1 MRKFLSLI
9 FALFV
14 TLPFCTKCYAIEVDS
29 LGDEVRHV
37 VRQSVPANI
46 EILDG
51 SIQSG
56 AAGDLEYLDQKVVF
70 LKSGVSDAGKNC
82 VRLEVLFTGVPKTR
96 IQSATFRL
104 GTVNAGSLTYTISL
118 FDWNSNSYIEHN
130 STGAISSKGLN
141 EINLINW
148 SDCHI
153 DDSANVKVEVTI
165 SAESPF
171 ELSLDQM
178 QLLLLCEESVQN
190 VEVRSYTVENAQVE
204 QGTTVAGTTSKSLK
218 DRDGAS
224 FQVESSNKKAAWTT
238 TVPLYCEK
246 SDVQTIQ
253 VDYTGNTSEETN
265 VIWLSLYRF
274 DTQNW
279 EVVGTIPGSTAEVTR
294 SFVLSGNGISAYISE
309 EGDIQIRVYN
319 SASKEFIRYT
329 DCVSV
334 TTVANSQSQQK
345 VYTPT
350 TFVAEYGSSEGQI
363 EKLDHIDGQSMK
375 FHSDNN
381 RKSAVQFEFDTDID
395 IDTIGEVTF
404 VVALKSKNGA
414 NTQNLSL
421 KNVST
426 GKFAVV
432 KTASSSD
439 NYEMIRFTLDSLR
452 EIEQYIDANGKLT
465 LRIYN
470 SASSSVGDF
479 TREIDFVQ
487 MSITYGRFTRF
498 EVAQLSDVHELI
510 GSENFKAIISEINS
524 NIKPAFSIITGDISD
539 HGTPAQYELYLQ
551 DKQLFDG
558 QVYTTPGNHD
568 VRWWNA
574 NGKRTFTNQ
583 VGPLYQSFTYGGV
596 HFVLLDT
603 TVNFELDGKIGK
615 AQLQWLKSD
624 LDSIPADM
632 PVILFGH
639 HPFKINNNVTA
650 RHELLSATKDSNV
663 IAFMNGHVHYYGNVV
678 EDGVPINYITYI
690 KDNPNQDFV
699 TIEFSENY
707 YYIYKRKATDHS
719 KELWLS
725 GRMNNTRKLR
735 MTITN
740 ITARDNTVDVAVQI
754 ENAPDG
760 VKSVQARID
769 NYGPYTQLIKNEG
782 GIWSGSID
790 TGLYTPE
797 LVAGTHFVGVEA
809 FDNENKKWT
818 EYKDYSTPSDNPT
831 IKWVFETGDSIQS
844 SATINEANVYVG
856 SNDGNLYCIDL
867 DTGYQKWCIQTGDFV
882 ISKPAITSEGNI
894 VFGSGDEFVYCASAN
909 DGNVIWNTKLGGS
922 VLSDPL
928 TSEGR
933 VFIGCGDGKI
943 YCLNSASGEIV
954 WGYQTDGL
962 MRQRPILENGIL
974 YAFVRDTYIWYA
986 IDASTGQLI
995 WRGNANTDES
1005 LFVCGDVRP
1014 VIANGKLWCI
1024 DAQNTRP
1031 AYLSLDT
1038 GELAWTS
1045 TLEKVSSRGMTT
1057 NGSTVFYS
1065 SNSGRQITAF
1075 DAETNQVVWQK
1086 DLRYD
1091 NKDRDLQE
1099 MQIDS
1104 ALVYNGNSLIHVA
1117 ERGRITA
1124 LNPDNGEILWR
1135 IDAAGYPERVFWAT
1149 PEATDSLVIATG
1161 IDGKVYAV
1169 EYTH

>member
-1 MRKFLSLI
+1 MAITKIHAIKSTLGKALAYIENPDKTDGQMLVSGYNCEPQTASIDFEMTAVLAHKTRNLKRKRFTNLAYHL
-9 FALFV
+9 
-14 TLPFCTKCYAIEVDS
+14 
-29 LGDEVRHV
+29 
-37 VRQSVPANI
+37 
-46 EILDG
+46 
-51 SIQSG
+51 IQSFSPEDAVTPEQAHELG
-56 AAGDLEYLDQKVVF
+56 KKLAFEYTGGKYEYVV
-70 LKSGVSDAGKNC
+70 
-82 VRLEVLFTGVPKTR
+82 
-96 IQSATFRL
+96 AT
-104 GTVNAGSLTYTISL
+104 
-118 FDWNSNSYIEHN
+118 
-130 STGAISSKGLN
+130 
-141 EINLINW
+141 
-148 SDCHI
+148 HI
-153 DDSANVKVEVTI
+153 DKGHIHNHI
-165 SAESPF
+165 M
-171 ELSLDQM
+171 L
-178 QLLLLCEESVQN
+178 
-190 VEVRSYTVENAQVE
+190 NAV
-204 QGTTVAGTTSKSLK
+204 
-218 DRDGAS
+218 S
-224 FQVESSNKKAAWTT
+224 FYDYKKLR
-238 TVPLYCEK
+238 TVP
-246 SDVQTIQ
+246 
-253 VDYTGNTSEETN
+253 
-265 VIWLSLYRF
+265 YR
-274 DTQNW
+274 
-279 EVVGTIPGSTAEVTR
+279 TAR
-294 SFVLSGNGISAYISE
+294 
-309 EGDIQIRVYN
+309 QIR
-319 SASKEFIRYT
+319 
-329 DCVSV
+329 
-334 TTVANSQSQQK
+334 
-345 VYTPT
+345 
-350 TFVAEYGSSEGQI
+350 
-363 EKLDHIDGQSMK
+363 
-375 FHSDNN
+375 
-381 RKSAVQFEFDTDID
+381 
-395 IDTIGEVTF
+395 
-404 VVALKSKNGA
+404 
-414 NTQNLSL
+414 
-421 KNVST
+421 
-426 GKFAVV
+426 
-432 KTASSSD
+432 
-439 NYEMIRFTLDSLR
+439 
-452 EIEQYIDANGKLT
+452 
-465 LRIYN
+465 
-470 SASSSVGDF
+470 
-479 TREIDFVQ
+479 
-487 MSITYGRFTRF
+487 
-498 EVAQLSDVHELI
+498 
-510 GSENFKAIISEINS
+510 
-524 NIKPAFSIITGDISD
+524 DISD
-539 HGTPAQYELYLQ
+539 RLCMEAHLSVIDNPQTIGQLYPENVGKKKSVSNRTEIRKRLNFCLERATEYSQFLSMAKGLEITPTIRGKH
-551 DKQLFDG
+551 KQLFDG

-954 WGYQTDGL
+954 WEYQTDGL

-1038 GELAWTS
+1038 GEPAWTS

-1104 ALVYNGNSLIHVA
+1104 ALVYNGTSLIHVA

-1124 LNPDNGEILWR
+1124 LNPDNGEILWC
-1135 IDAAGYPERVFWAT
+1135 IDAAGYPERVFWST
-1149 PEATDSLVIATG
+1149 PEATDGLVIATG

>member
-1 MRKFLSLI
+1 MSELFTQTNKQKELFRTEEDIVANIQTQFGMPHTGKDLLLDAKMGPNKDQSSRLDSEPDALSDTGMSDDVGAGDTSGILHDSAGGNKNTI
-9 FALFV
+9 TGTNTPRSSRTSAYYDLLRSQHKNGHYKAPAYRVVDKIESPLQAGASALNYHDDFDTDAVQNAGLHMAVEQTVVEGNIMAAAADSAFV
-14 TLPFCTKCYAIEVDS
+14 IGKQAGNILKDLKDETINAKEALKAGGQVLRLQGGKSVVKIGGATLRSTEQYLSSFQVSTDDFTS
-29 LGDEVRHV
+29 
-37 VRQSVPANI
+37 SVPGKVK
-46 EILDG
+46 E
-51 SIQSG
+51 
-56 AAGDLEYLDQKVVF
+56 AATNTGNVLKKITKVV
-70 LKSGVSDAGKNC
+70 LHPL
-82 VRLEVLFTGVPKTR
+82 R
-96 IQSATFRL
+96 
-104 GTVNAGSLTYTISL
+104 
-118 FDWNSNSYIEHN
+118 
-130 STGAISSKGLN
+130 
-141 EINLINW
+141 NLI
-148 SDCHI
+148 
-153 DDSANVKVEVTI
+153 AMGKVILI
-165 SAESPF
+165 SAVILLF
-171 ELSLDQM
+171 LIIVSLLGQM
-178 QLLLLCEESVQN
+178 S
-190 VEVRSYTVENAQVE
+190 
-204 QGTTVAGTTSKSLK
+204 GTTSTSVF
-218 DRDGAS
+218 GANRI
-224 FQVESSNKKAAWTT
+224 E
-238 TVPLYCEK
+238 
-246 SDVQTIQ
+246 DVQTLVQKINDYRNAAVTEGVYQ
-253 VDYTGNTSEETN
+253 AFQNDVDPNGNPYGYDSLTGQRSNNLQHGVTWNYANGIYNDTAE
-265 VIWLSLYRF
+265 IISLAAVYYQ
-274 DTQNW
+274 QNW
-279 EVVGTIPGSTAEVTR
+279 PR
-294 SFVLSGNGISAYISE
+294 S
-309 EGDIQIRVYN
+309 
-319 SASKEFIRYT
+319 
-329 DCVSV
+329 
-334 TTVANSQSQQK
+334 
-345 VYTPT
+345 
-350 TFVAEYGSSEGQI
+350 
-363 EKLDHIDGQSMK
+363 
-375 FHSDNN
+375 
-381 RKSAVQFEFDTDID
+381 
-395 IDTIGEVTF
+395 
-404 VVALKSKNGA
+404 
-414 NTQNLSL
+414 
-421 KNVST
+421 
-426 GKFAVV
+426 
-432 KTASSSD
+432 
-439 NYEMIRFTLDSLR
+439 
-452 EIEQYIDANGKLT
+452 
-465 LRIYN
+465 
-470 SASSSVGDF
+470 
-479 TREIDFVQ
+479 
-487 MSITYGRFTRF
+487 
-498 EVAQLSDVHELI
+498 
-510 GSENFKAIISEINS
+510 
-524 NIKPAFSIITGDISD
+524 
-539 HGTPAQYELYLQ
+539 
-551 DKQLFDG
+551 
-558 QVYTTPGNHD
+558 
-568 VRWWNA
+568 
-574 NGKRTFTNQ
+574 
-583 VGPLYQSFTYGGV
+583 
-596 HFVLLDT
+596 
-603 TVNFELDGKIGK
+603 
-615 AQLQWLKSD
+615 
-624 LDSIPADM
+624 
-632 PVILFGH
+632 
-639 HPFKINNNVTA
+639 
-650 RHELLSATKDSNV
+650 ELLSAFSDNVPFTKFCR
-663 IAFMNGHVHYYGNVV
+663 ALAANVV

-856 SNDGNLYCIDL
+856 SNDGNLYCIDR
-867 DTGYQKWCIQTGDFV
+867 DTGSQKWCIQTGDFV
-882 ISKPAITSEGNI
+882 ISKPAITSEGKI
-894 VFGSGDEFVYCASAN
+894 VFGSGDEFVYCASAD
-909 DGNVIWNTKLGGS
+909 DGNIIWNTKLGGS

-954 WGYQTDGL
+954 WEYQTDGL

-1104 ALVYNGNSLIHVA
+1104 ALVYNGTSLIHVA

-1124 LNPDNGEILWR
+1124 LNPDNGEILWC
-1135 IDAAGYPERVFWAT
+1135 IDAAGYPERVFWST
-1149 PEATDSLVIATG
+1149 PEATDGLVIATG

>member
-1 MRKFLSLI
+1 MPGVTEQEIAQAKQMNLYQYMQLCEPDNFKPEGPGQFRHKGHSSLT
-9 FALFV
+9 FA
-14 TLPFCTKCYAIEVDS
+14 E
-29 LGDEVRHV
+29 
-37 VRQSVPANI
+37 
-46 EILDG
+46 DG
-51 SIQSG
+51 SWTYFKTKATG
-56 AAGDLEYLDQKVVF
+56 RTALNYLIAVE
-70 LKSGVSDAGKNC
+70 GVSFVEA
-82 VRLEVLFTGVPKTR
+82 VREINR
-96 IQSATFRL
+96 IQ
-104 GTVNAGSLTYTISL
+104 GG
-118 FDWNSNSYIEHN
+118 
-130 STGAISSKGLN
+130 
-141 EINLINW
+141 
-148 SDCHI
+148 
-153 DDSANVKVEVTI
+153 
-165 SAESPF
+165 
-171 ELSLDQM
+171 
-178 QLLLLCEESVQN
+178 
-190 VEVRSYTVENAQVE
+190 VRP
-204 QGTTVAGTTSKSLK
+204 
-218 DRDGAS
+218 S
-224 FQVESSNKKAAWTT
+224 FQPVKAPPPPAEKKPA
-238 TVPLYCEK
+238 
-246 SDVQTIQ
+246 
-253 VDYTGNTSEETN
+253 
-265 VIWLSLYRF
+265 
-274 DTQNW
+274 
-279 EVVGTIPGSTAEVTR
+279 
-294 SFVLSGNGISAYISE
+294 
-309 EGDIQIRVYN
+309 
-319 SASKEFIRYT
+319 KEFKLPKPDKNNYAATAYLRKRCIHPN
-329 DCVSV
+329 VL
-334 TTVANSQSQQK
+334 TVCKQK
-345 VYTPT
+345 K
-350 TFVAEYGSSEGQI
+350 I
-363 EKLDHIDGQSMK
+363 
-375 FHSDNN
+375 
-381 RKSAVQFEFDTDID
+381 
-395 IDTIGEVTF
+395 
-404 VVALKSKNGA
+404 
-414 NTQNLSL
+414 
-421 KNVST
+421 
-426 GKFAVV
+426 
-432 KTASSSD
+432 
-439 NYEMIRFTLDSLR
+439 
-452 EIEQYIDANGKLT
+452 
-465 LRIYN
+465 
-470 SASSSVGDF
+470 
-479 TREIDFVQ
+479 
-487 MSITYGRFTRF
+487 
-498 EVAQLSDVHELI
+498 
-510 GSENFKAIISEINS
+510 
-524 NIKPAFSIITGDISD
+524 
-539 HGTPAQYELYLQ
+539 
-551 DKQLFDG
+551 
-558 QVYTTPGNHD
+558 
-568 VRWWNA
+568 
-574 NGKRTFTNQ
+574 
-583 VGPLYQSFTYGGV
+583 LYQTSF
-596 HFVLLDT
+596 
-603 TVNFELDGKIGK
+603 
-615 AQLQWLKSD
+615 
-624 LDSIPADM
+624 
-632 PVILFGH
+632 
-639 HPFKINNNVTA
+639 
-650 RHELLSATKDSNV
+650 
-663 IAFMNGHVHYYGNVV
+663 
-678 EDGVPINYITYI
+678 
-690 KDNPNQDFV
+690 
-699 TIEFSENY
+699 
-707 YYIYKRKATDHS
+707 
-719 KELWLS
+719 
-725 GRMNNTRKLR
+725 KLR

-954 WGYQTDGL
+954 WEYQTDGL

-1104 ALVYNGNSLIHVA
+1104 ALVYNGTSLIHVA

-1124 LNPDNGEILWR
+1124 LNPDNGEILWC
-1135 IDAAGYPERVFWAT
+1135 IDAAGYPERVFWST
-1149 PEATDSLVIATG
+1149 PEATDGLVIATG

>member
-1 MRKFLSLI
+1 MGGCRDNPRKH
-9 FALFV
+9 
-14 TLPFCTKCYAIEVDS
+14 
-29 LGDEVRHV
+29 R
-37 VRQSVPANI
+37 
-46 EILDG
+46 
-51 SIQSG
+51 
-56 AAGDLEYLDQKVVF
+56 
-70 LKSGVSDAGKNC
+70 
-82 VRLEVLFTGVPKTR
+82 
-96 IQSATFRL
+96 
-104 GTVNAGSLTYTISL
+104 
-118 FDWNSNSYIEHN
+118 
-130 STGAISSKGLN
+130 
-141 EINLINW
+141 
-148 SDCHI
+148 
-153 DDSANVKVEVTI
+153 
-165 SAESPF
+165 
-171 ELSLDQM
+171 
-178 QLLLLCEESVQN
+178 
-190 VEVRSYTVENAQVE
+190 
-204 QGTTVAGTTSKSLK
+204 
-218 DRDGAS
+218 
-224 FQVESSNKKAAWTT
+224 
-238 TVPLYCEK
+238 
-246 SDVQTIQ
+246 
-253 VDYTGNTSEETN
+253 
-265 VIWLSLYRF
+265 
-274 DTQNW
+274 
-279 EVVGTIPGSTAEVTR
+279 EVTR
-294 SFVLSGNGISAYISE
+294 SFVLSGNGISAYISD

-350 TFVAEYGSSEGQI
+350 TFVEEYGSSEGQI

-1124 LNPDNGEILWR
+1124 LNPDNGEILWS

>member
-1 MRKFLSLI
+1 M
-9 FALFV
+9 
-14 TLPFCTKCYAIEVDS
+14 
-29 LGDEVRHV
+29 
-37 VRQSVPANI
+37 
-46 EILDG
+46 
-51 SIQSG
+51 
-56 AAGDLEYLDQKVVF
+56 
-70 LKSGVSDAGKNC
+70 
-82 VRLEVLFTGVPKTR
+82 
-96 IQSATFRL
+96 
-104 GTVNAGSLTYTISL
+104 
-118 FDWNSNSYIEHN
+118 
-130 STGAISSKGLN
+130 
-141 EINLINW
+141 
-148 SDCHI
+148 
-153 DDSANVKVEVTI
+153 
-165 SAESPF
+165 
-171 ELSLDQM
+171 
-178 QLLLLCEESVQN
+178 
-190 VEVRSYTVENAQVE
+190 
-204 QGTTVAGTTSKSLK
+204 
-218 DRDGAS
+218 
-224 FQVESSNKKAAWTT
+224 
-238 TVPLYCEK
+238 
-246 SDVQTIQ
+246 
-253 VDYTGNTSEETN
+253 
-265 VIWLSLYRF
+265 
-274 DTQNW
+274 
-279 EVVGTIPGSTAEVTR
+279 
-294 SFVLSGNGISAYISE
+294 
-309 EGDIQIRVYN
+309 
-319 SASKEFIRYT
+319 
-329 DCVSV
+329 
-334 TTVANSQSQQK
+334 
-345 VYTPT
+345 
-350 TFVAEYGSSEGQI
+350 
-363 EKLDHIDGQSMK
+363 
-375 FHSDNN
+375 
-381 RKSAVQFEFDTDID
+381 
-395 IDTIGEVTF
+395 
-404 VVALKSKNGA
+404 
-414 NTQNLSL
+414 
-421 KNVST
+421 
-426 GKFAVV
+426 
-432 KTASSSD
+432 
-439 NYEMIRFTLDSLR
+439 
-452 EIEQYIDANGKLT
+452 
-465 LRIYN
+465 
-470 SASSSVGDF
+470 
-479 TREIDFVQ
+479 
-487 MSITYGRFTRF
+487 
-498 EVAQLSDVHELI
+498 
-510 GSENFKAIISEINS
+510 
-524 NIKPAFSIITGDISD
+524 
-539 HGTPAQYELYLQ
+539 
-551 DKQLFDG
+551 
-558 QVYTTPGNHD
+558 
-568 VRWWNA
+568 
-574 NGKRTFTNQ
+574 
-583 VGPLYQSFTYGGV
+583 
-596 HFVLLDT
+596 
-603 TVNFELDGKIGK
+603 
-615 AQLQWLKSD
+615 
-624 LDSIPADM
+624 
-632 PVILFGH
+632 
-639 HPFKINNNVTA
+639 
-650 RHELLSATKDSNV
+650 LSATKDSNV

-856 SNDGNLYCIDL
+856 SNDGNLYCIDR
-867 DTGYQKWCIQTGDFV
+867 DTGSQKWCIQTGDFV
-882 ISKPAITSEGNI
+882 ISKPAITSEGKI
-894 VFGSGDEFVYCASAN
+894 VFGSGDEFVYCASAD
-909 DGNVIWNTKLGGS
+909 DGNIIWNTKLGGS

-954 WGYQTDGL
+954 WEYQTDGL

-1104 ALVYNGNSLIHVA
+1104 ALVYNGTSLIHVA

-1124 LNPDNGEILWR
+1124 LNPDNGEILWC
-1135 IDAAGYPERVFWAT
+1135 IDAAGYPERVFWST
-1149 PEATDSLVIATG
+1149 PEATDGLVIATG

>member
-1 MRKFLSLI
+1 MPNPQDIFQLAQQTATQVTASPENWRRFLYTAAHNYHTTYLNQLLIHAQRPDATACATMKYWNEQAHRKVMYGSKSIIILQRHQGVPTAKRVFSMTDTVLTGDKAAAPWEVTDAIRPLLMQVNSVGSLMDRATEQVISLS
-9 FALFV
+9 
-14 TLPFCTKCYAIEVDS
+14 E
-29 LGDEVRHV
+29 R
-37 VRQSVPANI
+37 ANRVMA
-46 EILDG
+46 G
-51 SIQSG
+51 SIEDSTLNWSHPEDQRFILQELAAQST
-56 AAGDLEYLDQKVVF
+56 LYMI
-70 LKSGVSDAGKNC
+70 C
-82 VRLEVLFTGVPKTR
+82 
-96 IQSATFRL
+96 IRL
-104 GTVNAGSLTYTISL
+104 GIPVREEDFPAFQNVTQFDTSRISL
-118 FDWNSNSYIEHN
+118 CLGGYVQ
-130 STGAISSKGLN
+130 A
-141 EINLINW
+141 
-148 SDCHI
+148 
-153 DDSANVKVEVTI
+153 A
-165 SAESPF
+165 AEP
-171 ELSLDQM
+171 
-178 QLLLLCEESVQN
+178 
-190 VEVRSYTVENAQVE
+190 
-204 QGTTVAGTTSKSLK
+204 
-218 DRDGAS
+218 
-224 FQVESSNKKAAWTT
+224 
-238 TVPLYCEK
+238 
-246 SDVQTIQ
+246 
-253 VDYTGNTSEETN
+253 
-265 VIWLSLYRF
+265 
-274 DTQNW
+274 
-279 EVVGTIPGSTAEVTR
+279 
-294 SFVLSGNGISAYISE
+294 
-309 EGDIQIRVYN
+309 
-319 SASKEFIRYT
+319 
-329 DCVSV
+329 
-334 TTVANSQSQQK
+334 
-345 VYTPT
+345 
-350 TFVAEYGSSEGQI
+350 
-363 EKLDHIDGQSMK
+363 
-375 FHSDNN
+375 
-381 RKSAVQFEFDTDID
+381 
-395 IDTIGEVTF
+395 
-404 VVALKSKNGA
+404 
-414 NTQNLSL
+414 
-421 KNVST
+421 
-426 GKFAVV
+426 
-432 KTASSSD
+432 
-439 NYEMIRFTLDSLR
+439 
-452 EIEQYIDANGKLT
+452 
-465 LRIYN
+465 
-470 SASSSVGDF
+470 
-479 TREIDFVQ
+479 
-487 MSITYGRFTRF
+487 
-498 EVAQLSDVHELI
+498 
-510 GSENFKAIISEINS
+510 
-524 NIKPAFSIITGDISD
+524 
-539 HGTPAQYELYLQ
+539 
-551 DKQLFDG
+551 
-558 QVYTTPGNHD
+558 
-568 VRWWNA
+568 
-574 NGKRTFTNQ
+574 
-583 VGPLYQSFTYGGV
+583 
-596 HFVLLDT
+596 LLD
-603 TVNFELDGKIGK
+603 ELGHE
-615 AQLQWLKSD
+615 
-624 LDSIPADM
+624 
-632 PVILFGH
+632 VILFGH

-856 SNDGNLYCIDL
+856 SNDGNLYCIDR
-867 DTGYQKWCIQTGDFV
+867 DTGSQKWCIQTGNFV
-882 ISKPAITSEGNI
+882 ISKPAITSEGKI
-894 VFGSGDEFVYCASAN
+894 VFGSGDEFVYCASAD
-909 DGNVIWNTKLGGS
+909 DGNIIWNTKLGGS

-954 WGYQTDGL
+954 WEYQTDGL

-1104 ALVYNGNSLIHVA
+1104 ALVYNGTSLIHVA

-1124 LNPDNGEILWR
+1124 LNPDNGEILWC
-1135 IDAAGYPERVFWAT
+1135 IDAAGYPERVFWST
-1149 PEATDSLVIATG
+1149 PEATDGLVIATG